1 MKLCKH
7 AAVLFGL
14 TQPII
19 THKQRASAADC
30 SRGVAWDAKPSMFN
44 FVSLTEEAISGSIQ
58 ILCK

>member
-1 MKLCKH
+1 M
-7 AAVLFGL
+7 FGL

-19 THKQRASAADC
+19 THKQRASAAGS
-30 SRGVAWDAKPSMFN
+30 SRGVAWDTTPSMFH